1 MGYGKILVV
10 LDCFELAK
18 EVLQQAIVLGQKEF
32 FQLMVFY
39 CILVDSQDLSIYFSF
54 YGEVVIGFFQIIK
67 EYLEE

>member
-10 LDCFELAK
+10 LDCFELVK